1 MTLGESNMTKSNMDY
16 TLDSTLFQVIIHDQ
30 SRLMLLFRKHIN
42 KKKVLTSLDDLM
54 LSKPMS
60 NISG

>member
-1 MTLGESNMTKSNMDY
+1 MTKSNMDY

-30 SRLMLLFRKHIN
+30 LRLMLLFRKHIN

-54 LSKPMS
+54 LSKPTS